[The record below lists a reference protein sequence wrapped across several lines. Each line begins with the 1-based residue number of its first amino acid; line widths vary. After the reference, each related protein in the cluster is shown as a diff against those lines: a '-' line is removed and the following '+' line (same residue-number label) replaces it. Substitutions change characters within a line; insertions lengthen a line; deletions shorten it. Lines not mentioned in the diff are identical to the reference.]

1 MLYMVTPNDFLTALF
16 YFSMFFPST
25 LFLFLRMTTPP
36 LFYLLHTDFLLF
48 LLFLSQLS
56 CCLDGCRDG

>member
-1 MLYMVTPNDFLTALF
+1 MLYGDTQRLPDSPFLLF
-16 YFSMFFPST
+16 YVFPST